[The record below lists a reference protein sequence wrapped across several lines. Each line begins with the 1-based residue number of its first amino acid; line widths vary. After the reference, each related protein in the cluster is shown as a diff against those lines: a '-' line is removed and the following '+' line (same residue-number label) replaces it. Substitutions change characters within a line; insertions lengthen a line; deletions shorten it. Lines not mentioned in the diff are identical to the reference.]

1 MITFD
6 RAVFDKVIST
16 TAKKK
21 VTFQSRWQLKT
32 IESIA
37 ESIETGSRPIGG
49 VKNNQ
54 RGILS
59 LGGEHIDNVSGRLN
73 LSAPKYVDEKF
84 FDKATSG
91 FIKDNDIL
99 LCKDGALTGKIA
111 LVRDELHDQKA
122 MVNEHVFIIRS
133 KNIITQKYLFHTLYS
148 NMGQSILK
156 DNVTG
161 SAQGG
166 LSANNLRSIRLPF
179 PPKEIQEK
187 IVEEINPIEEKEQ
200 FAIQTINALST
211 QIQTLFE
218 TAQKKANQSFRLS
231 NQDRFKL
238 SIGKRVLSSDLTK
251 NAGIPVISA
260 NVMEPFGLIDKYL
273 LTDFSKPSIVWGID
287 GDWMV
292 NYIPSNEP
300 FYPTDHCGVLQV
312 LTEDILPKYLVEVLK
327 QAGKEKGFCRSL
339 RASIDRIAGL
349 SIMLPDRKTQEEV
362 VSQIE
367 DIEAGI
373 KSARE
378 IVERAASQKQA
389 VLDKYL

>member
-1 MITFD
+1 M
-6 RAVFDKVIST
+6 
-16 TAKKK
+16 
-21 VTFQSRWQLKT
+21 
-32 IESIA
+32 
-37 ESIETGSRPIGG
+37 
-49 VKNNQ
+49 
-54 RGILS
+54 
-59 LGGEHIDNVSGRLN
+59 N